1 MGEQRK
7 RACGAVDRVHRD
19 AACAAKSLW
28 AKTLRPLLYLAGSA
42 PFSKGVS
49 KGLSKERLTTRSG
62 RVGIALLNGYSI
74 GSTGWLPGLGL
85 TIAKGTTG

>member
-1 MGEQRK
+1 MDEQRK
-7 RACGAVDRVHRD
+7 YERRAVDGVHRD
-19 AACAAKSLW
+19 AACATKSLW
-28 AKTLRPLLYLAGSA
+28 AKTLRPLLYLVGSA

-74 GSTGWLPGLGL
+74 GSTWWLPGLGM